1 MIIRAQGGMKRAIY
15 RFRVGSF
22 DCVAI
27 NDGTFFYTA
36 EQYFSD
42 APPDSL
48 ACALTENG
56 LERDRIPSPY
66 TCLLVDTGAHV
77 VVVDTGGDQ
86 AALRH
91 LLPAGVVPEVGRFA
105 EAFAQTGVDPRDV
118 DRVIVTHAH
127 PDHIGGNTDATG
139 AARFPNA
146 PLSIWRE
153 EWEYWSAETTLDTQP
168 PLYAD
173 AVRNHLLPLADRV
186 ELLEAEREIVP
197 GIRALHAPGHTPGH
211 MALAIQSAGD
221 ELLYVS
227 DAALHPL
234 HLEHP
239 DWGMTFDLDRAE
251 ALRSRRVLFDRAAAR
266 DALVLAFHFHPFPS
280 LGHVQKRTGTGWTWQ
295 SIDTTS

>member
-1 MIIRAQGGMKRAIY
+1 MTIRAQEGVERAIY

-36 EQYFSD
+36 EQYFGD

-48 ACALTENG
+48 ACALTEHG

-86 AALRH
+86 AALRT

-105 EAFAQTGVDPRDV
+105 DAFAQTGVDPRDV

-139 AARFPNA
+139 APRFPNA
-146 PLSIWRE
+146 PVSIWRD
-153 EWEYWSAETTLDTQP
+153 EWEYWTSKKTLAAQP

-173 AVRNHLLPLADRV
+173 PVRKHLLPLADRV
-186 ELLEAEREIVP
+186 ELLDEEREIVP

-221 ELLYVS
+221 ELLYIS

-239 DWGMTFDLDRAE
+239 DWGMSFDLDRAQ
-251 ALRSRRVLFDRAAAR
+251 ALHSRHVLFDRAAAR

-280 LGHVQKRTGTGWTWQ
+280 LGHIQKTGTGWTWQ